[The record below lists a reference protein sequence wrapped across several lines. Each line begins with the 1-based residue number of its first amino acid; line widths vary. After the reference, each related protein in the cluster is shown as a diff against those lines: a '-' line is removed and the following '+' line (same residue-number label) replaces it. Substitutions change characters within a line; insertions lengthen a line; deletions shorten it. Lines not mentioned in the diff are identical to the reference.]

1 MAIVQISRI
10 TQRKGLTTDL
20 PQPLAGAEFGWATD
34 ERRLFIGNGTI
45 EDGAPVV
52 GNTEVLTEFSDILAF
67 TTAYT
72 YEGAAAGYT
81 VQTGVSASSPVSQ
94 SIQERLDSY
103 AVVTDFGAVG
113 DGVTDDTAAINRA
126 LYQLYCRESNTA
138 IRRSLFFPAG
148 TYIVTDTVAIPPYA
162 LLYGEGSNSSI
173 IKFSVLPW
181 TSSVSYPSG
190 VLVSDSG
197 SFYRANFDVPV
208 GTGLGSTTTGG
219 QYYWGNIS
227 TGAATTLP
235 TCGASTADSL
245 QQTGV
250 SVGSNGATTPQYIAI
265 RDMSFATDQAND
277 PFLWQN
283 AQQCSATGVTFS
295 GAGTTSTLTT
305 AANGTRAVN
314 YAGTSPV
321 CKNIIM
327 DTCKFTGCTY
337 GTYTNA
343 TVQGIT
349 YSNST
354 FDTLYQGVYF
364 STNATGVRVVQNT
377 FDNIYVEGVVFS
389 ACSLNAS
396 AYNTFYDVGNHF
408 SGIGS
413 PSSNIILISGDNN
426 VSVGDMFTRTTANS
440 TTYARI
446 ALGNTNSTA
455 MSMNNRGITY
465 YVSNAVS
472 NSIANQLA
480 QGTWARD
487 NGINDTLT
495 DNSSGTLFI
504 VDTSIMKAFKMDYTI
519 TRDIFAR
526 TGQITVVYGSGG
538 GFGYTDEY
546 SENGVTGI
554 TLSAAEASAGGNI
567 TVSYSSTNSGYAGN
581 IKYSVTHLN

>member
-1 MAIVQISRI
+1 VAIVQISRI

-45 EDGAPVV
+45 EDGAPIV
-52 GNTEVLTEFSDILAF
+52 GNTEVLTEFSDVLAF

-72 YEGAAAGYT
+72 YQGAAAGYT
-81 VQTGVSASSPVSQ
+81 VQTGASASVPIAQ
-94 SIQERLDSY
+94 SIQQRLDSY
-103 AVVTDFGAVG
+103 AVITDFGAMG

-148 TYIVTDTVAIPPYA
+148 TYIVTDTIAIPPYA

-173 IKFSVLPW
+173 VKFSVLPW
-181 TSSVSYPSG
+181 TNAVAYPSG
-190 VLVSDSG
+190 VLVSNSG
-197 SFYRANFDVPV
+197 SFYRANFDVPI
-208 GTGLGSTTTGG
+208 GTNLGSTTSGG
-219 QYYWGNIS
+219 QYYWGDIS

-235 TCGASTADSL
+235 TCVASTADSL

-250 SVGSNGATTPQYIAI
+250 SVGANGATTPQYIAL
-265 RDMSFATDQAND
+265 RDMSFVTDQAND
-277 PFLWQN
+277 SFLWQN

-295 GAGTTSTLTT
+295 GAGTTSTLTVAT
-305 AANGTRAVN
+305 ANTHAVN
-314 YAGTSPV
+314 YAGTSPA

-327 DTCKFTGCTY
+327 DTCKFSGCTY
-337 GTYTNA
+337 ATYTSA

-364 STNATGVRVVQNT
+364 STNPTGVRVVQNT
-377 FDNIYVEGVVFS
+377 FDNIYAEGVVFS

-408 SGIGS
+408 AGIGS
-413 PSSNIILISGDNN
+413 PASNIILISGDNN
-426 VSVGDMFTRTTANS
+426 ISVGDMFTRTTANS
-440 TTYARI
+440 TVYARI
-446 ALGNTNSTA
+446 ALNNTNSTA

-495 DNSSGTLFI
+495 NNSTATLFI
-504 VDTSIMKAFKMDYTI
+504 VDTSVMKAFKVDYTI

-526 TGQITVVYGSGG
+526 TGQLTVVYGSGG

-554 TLSAAEASAGGNI
+554 TLSASEASAGGNI

>member
-45 EDGAPVV
+45 EDGAPIV
-52 GNTEVLTEFSDILAF
+52 GNTEVLTEFSDVLAF

-72 YEGAAAGYT
+72 YQGAAAGYT
-81 VQTGVSASSPVSQ
+81 VQTGASASVPIAQ
-94 SIQERLDSY
+94 SIQQRLDSY
-103 AVVTDFGAVG
+103 AVITDFGAMG

-148 TYIVTDTVAIPPYA
+148 TYIVTDTIAIPPYA

-173 IKFSVLPW
+173 VKFSVLPW
-181 TSSVSYPSG
+181 TNAVAYPSG
-190 VLVSDSG
+190 VLVSNSG
-197 SFYRANFDVPV
+197 SFYRANFDVPI
-208 GTGLGSTTTGG
+208 GTNLGSTTSGG
-219 QYYWGNIS
+219 QYYWGDIS

-235 TCGASTADSL
+235 TCVASTADSL

-250 SVGSNGATTPQYIAI
+250 SVGANGATTPQYIAL
-265 RDMSFATDQAND
+265 RDMSFVTDQAND
-277 PFLWQN
+277 SFLWQN

-295 GAGTTSTLTT
+295 GAGTTSTLTVAT
-305 AANGTRAVN
+305 ANTHAVN
-314 YAGTSPV
+314 YAGTSPA

-327 DTCKFTGCTY
+327 DTCKFSGCTY
-337 GTYTNA
+337 ATYTSA

-364 STNATGVRVVQNT
+364 STNPTGVRVVQNT
-377 FDNIYVEGVVFS
+377 FDNIYAEGVVFS

-408 SGIGS
+408 AGIGS
-413 PSSNIILISGDNN
+413 PASNIILISGDNN
-426 VSVGDMFTRTTANS
+426 ISVGDMFTRTTANS
-440 TTYARI
+440 TVYARI
-446 ALGNTNSTA
+446 ALNNTNSTA

-495 DNSSGTLFI
+495 NNSTATLFI
-504 VDTSIMKAFKMDYTI
+504 VDTSVMKAFKVDYTI

-526 TGQITVVYGSGG
+526 TGQLTVVYGSGG

-554 TLSAAEASAGGNI
+554 TLSASEASAGGNI

>member
-1 MAIVQISRI
+1 VAIVQISRI
-10 TQRKGLTTDL
+10 TQRKGLTEDL

-45 EDGAPVV
+45 EDGAPIV
-52 GNTEVLTEFSDILAF
+52 GNTEVLTEFSDVLSF

-72 YEGAAAGYT
+72 YQGAAAGYT
-81 VQTGVSASSPVSQ
+81 AQTGPSASLPISQ

-103 AVVTDFGAVG
+103 AVITDFGAIG

-148 TYIVTDTVAIPPYA
+148 TYIVTDTIAVPPYA

-181 TSSVSYPSG
+181 TNAVAYSAG

-197 SFYRANFDVPV
+197 SFYRANFDVPI

-219 QYYWGNIS
+219 QYYWGNIT

-235 TCGASTADSL
+235 TCVVSTADSL

-250 SVGSNGATTPQYIAI
+250 SVGANGATTPQYITV

-295 GAGTTSTLTT
+295 GPGTTSTLTVAT
-305 AANGTRAVN
+305 AGTRAVN
-314 YAGTSPV
+314 YAGTSPA
-321 CKNIIM
+321 CENIIM

-337 GTYTNA
+337 ATYTNA

-364 STNATGVRVVQNT
+364 STNPTGVRVVQNT
-377 FDNIYVEGVVFS
+377 FDNIYAEGVVFS

-408 SGIGS
+408 AGIGS
-413 PSSNIILISGDNN
+413 PASNIILISGDNN
-426 VSVGDMFTRTTANS
+426 ISVGDMFTRTTANS
-440 TTYARI
+440 TVYARI
-446 ALGNTNSTA
+446 ALNNTNSTA

-495 DNSSGTLFI
+495 NNSTATLFI
-504 VDTSIMKAFKMDYTI
+504 VDTSIMKSFKVDYTI

-526 TGQITVVYGSGG
+526 NGQLTVVYGSGG

-546 SENGVTGI
+546 IENGITGI
-554 TLSAAEASAGGNI
+554 TLTAAEASAGGNI
-567 TVSYSSTNSGYAGN
+567 TVSYSSTNSGYTGN

>member
-1 MAIVQISRI
+1 VAIVQISRI

-45 EDGAPVV
+45 EDGAPIV
-52 GNTEVLTEFSDILAF
+52 GNTEVLTEFSDVLAF

-72 YEGAAAGYT
+72 YQGAAAGYT
-81 VQTGVSASSPVSQ
+81 VQTGASASVPIAQ
-94 SIQERLDSY
+94 SIQQRLDSY
-103 AVVTDFGAVG
+103 AVITDFGAMG
-113 DGVTDDTAAINRA
+113 DGITDDTAAINRA

-148 TYIVTDTVAIPPYA
+148 TYIVTDTIAIPPYA

-173 IKFSVLPW
+173 VKFSVLPW
-181 TSSVSYPSG
+181 TNAVAYPSG
-190 VLVSDSG
+190 VLVSNSG
-197 SFYRANFDVPV
+197 SFYRANFDVPI
-208 GTGLGSTTTGG
+208 GTNLGSTTSGG

-235 TCGASTADSL
+235 TCVASTADSL

-250 SVGSNGATTPQYIAI
+250 SVGANGATTPQYIAL
-265 RDMSFATDQAND
+265 RDMSFVTDQAND
-277 PFLWQN
+277 SFLWQN

-295 GAGTTSTLTT
+295 GAGTTSTLTVAT
-305 AANGTRAVN
+305 ANTHAVN
-314 YAGTSPV
+314 YAGTSPA

-337 GTYTNA
+337 ATYTNA

-364 STNATGVRVVQNT
+364 STNPTGVRVVQNT
-377 FDNIYVEGVVFS
+377 FDNIYNEGVVFS

-408 SGIGS
+408 AGIGS
-413 PSSNIILISGDNN
+413 PASNIILISGDNN
-426 VSVGDMFTRTTANS
+426 ISVGDMFTRTTANS
-440 TTYARI
+440 TVYARI
-446 ALGNTNSTA
+446 ALNNTNSTA

-495 DNSSGTLFI
+495 NNSTATLFI
-504 VDTSIMKAFKMDYTI
+504 VDTSIMKAFKVDYTI

-526 TGQITVVYGSGG
+526 TGQLTVVYGSGG

>member
-45 EDGAPVV
+45 EDGAPIV
-52 GNTEVLTEFSDILAF
+52 GNTEVLTEFSDVLAF

-72 YEGAAAGYT
+72 YQGAAAGYT
-81 VQTGVSASSPVSQ
+81 VQTGASASVPIAQ
-94 SIQERLDSY
+94 SIQQRLDSY
-103 AVVTDFGAVG
+103 AVITDFGAMG
-113 DGVTDDTAAINRA
+113 DGITDDTAAINRA

-148 TYIVTDTVAIPPYA
+148 TYIVTDTIAIPPYA

-173 IKFSVLPW
+173 VKFSVLPW
-181 TSSVSYPSG
+181 TNAVAYPSG
-190 VLVSDSG
+190 VLVSNSG
-197 SFYRANFDVPV
+197 SFYRANFDVPI
-208 GTGLGSTTTGG
+208 GTNLGSTTSGG

-235 TCGASTADSL
+235 TCVASTADSL

-250 SVGSNGATTPQYIAI
+250 SVGANGATTPQYIAL
-265 RDMSFATDQAND
+265 RDMSFVTDQAND
-277 PFLWQN
+277 SFLWQN

-295 GAGTTSTLTT
+295 GAGTTSTLTVAT
-305 AANGTRAVN
+305 ANTHAVN
-314 YAGTSPV
+314 YAGTSPA

-327 DTCKFTGCTY
+327 DTCKFSGCTY
-337 GTYTNA
+337 ATYTSA

-364 STNATGVRVVQNT
+364 STNPTGVRVVQNT
-377 FDNIYVEGVVFS
+377 FDNIYAEGVVFS

-408 SGIGS
+408 AGIGS
-413 PSSNIILISGDNN
+413 PASNIILISGDNN
-426 VSVGDMFTRTTANS
+426 ISVGDMFTRTTANS
-440 TTYARI
+440 TVYARI
-446 ALGNTNSTA
+446 ALNNTNSTA

-495 DNSSGTLFI
+495 NNSTATLFI
-504 VDTSIMKAFKMDYTI
+504 VDTSVMKAFKVDYTI

-526 TGQITVVYGSGG
+526 TGQLTVVYGSGG

-554 TLSAAEASAGGNI
+554 TLSASEASAGGNI

>member
-45 EDGAPVV
+45 EDGAPIV
-52 GNTEVLTEFSDILAF
+52 GNTEVLTEFSDVLAF
-67 TTAYT
+67 TAAYT
-72 YEGAAAGYT
+72 YQGTAAGYT
-81 VQTGVSASSPVSQ
+81 VQTGASASVPVAQ
-94 SIQERLDSY
+94 SIQQRLDSY
-103 AVVTDFGAVG
+103 AVITDFGAMG
-113 DGVTDDTAAINRA
+113 DGITDDTAAINRA

-148 TYIVTDTVAIPPYA
+148 TYIVTDTIAIPPYA

-173 IKFSVLPW
+173 VKFSVLPW
-181 TSSVSYPSG
+181 TNAVAYPSG
-190 VLVSDSG
+190 VLVSNSG

-208 GTGLGSTTTGG
+208 GINLGSTTSGG

-235 TCGASTADSL
+235 TCVASTADSL

-250 SVGSNGATTPQYIAI
+250 SVGANGATTPQYITL
-265 RDMSFATDQAND
+265 RDMSFVTDQAND

-305 AANGTRAVN
+305 VTAGTRAVN
-314 YAGTSPV
+314 YAGTSPA
-321 CKNIIM
+321 CKNIIL

-337 GTYTNA
+337 GTYSSA

-408 SGIGS
+408 AGIGS
-413 PSSNIILISGDNN
+413 PASNIILISGDNN
-426 VSVGDMFTRTTANS
+426 ISVGDMFTRTTANS

-446 ALGNTNSTA
+446 ALNNTNSTA

-472 NSIANQLA
+472 NSVANQLA

-495 DNSSGTLFI
+495 NNSTATLFI

-546 SENGVTGI
+546 SENGITGI

>member
-1 MAIVQISRI
+1 VAIVQISRI
-10 TQRKGLTTDL
+10 TQRKGLTEDL

-34 ERRLFIGNGTI
+34 TRQLFIGNGAI
-45 EDGAPVV
+45 EDGAPVI
-52 GNTEVLTEFSDILAF
+52 GNTEVLTEFSDILSF
-67 TTAYT
+67 STAYT
-72 YEGAAAGYT
+72 YAGAAAGYT
-81 VQTGVSASSPVSQ
+81 VQTGPSSSSPESQ
-94 SIQERLDSY
+94 SLQSRLDSY
-103 AVVTDFGAVG
+103 AVVTDFGAMG
-113 DGVTDDTAAINRA
+113 DGVTDDTAAVNRA

-148 TYIVTDTVAIPPYA
+148 TYIVTDTIAIPPYA

-190 VLVSDSG
+190 VLVSNSG
-197 SFYRANFDVPV
+197 SFYRANFDVPI
-208 GTGLGSTTTGG
+208 GTALGSTTGSG
-219 QYYWGNIS
+219 QYYWGDIN
-227 TGAATTLP
+227 TGAASTLP
-235 TCGASTADSL
+235 TCAASTADSL

-250 SVGSNGATTPQYIAI
+250 SVGSNGATTPQYITI
-265 RDMSFATDQAND
+265 KDMSFATDQLND

-283 AQQCSATGVTFS
+283 AQQCSAKGVTF
-295 GAGTTSTLTT
+295 AGSLTT
-305 AANGTRAVN
+305 AALGDAVDDTRAVDF
-314 YAGTSPV
+314 AGTSPV
-321 CKNIIM
+321 CENIIM

-337 GTYTNA
+337 ATSTNI

-354 FDTLYQGVYF
+354 FDTLYQGLYF
-364 STNATGVRVVQNT
+364 STNATGVRIVQNT
-377 FDNIYVEGVVFS
+377 FDNIYVEGIVFS

-408 SGIGS
+408 AGIGS
-413 PSSNIILISGDNN
+413 PASNIILISGDNN
-426 VSVGDMFTRTTANS
+426 ISVGDMFTRTTANS

-446 ALGNTNSTA
+446 ALSNTNSTA

-465 YVSNAVS
+465 YVANAAS

-480 QGTWARD
+480 QGTYARD
-487 NGINDTLT
+487 NGINDSLA

-504 VDTSIMKAFKMDYTI
+504 VNTGIMKAFKMDYTI

-526 TGQITVVYGSGG
+526 TGQLTVVYGLGG

-546 SENGVTGI
+546 IENGISGI
-554 TLSAAEASAGGNI
+554 TLVAAEASAGGNI
-567 TVSYSSTNSGYAGN
+567 TVSYTSTNSGYVGN

>member
-1 MAIVQISRI
+1 VAIVQISRI
-10 TQRKGLTTDL
+10 TQRKGLTEDL

-52 GNTEVLTEFSDILAF
+52 GNTEVLTEFSDVLSF
-67 TTAYT
+67 STAYT
-72 YEGAAAGYT
+72 YQGAAAGYA
-81 VQTGVSASSPVSQ
+81 VQTGPSTSSPISQ

-103 AVVTDFGAVG
+103 AVVTDFGAMG

-126 LYQLYCRESNTA
+126 LYQLYCREANTA

-148 TYIVTDTVAIPPYA
+148 TYIVTDTIAIPPYA

-173 IKFSVLPW
+173 IKFSVLQW
-181 TSSVSYPSG
+181 TSSVAYPAG
-190 VLVSDSG
+190 VLVSNSG
-197 SFYRANFDVPV
+197 SFYRANFDVPI
-208 GTGLGSTTTGG
+208 GTTLGGTTGSG
-219 QYYWGNIS
+219 QYYWGNIN
-227 TGAATTLP
+227 TGAASTLP
-235 TCGASTADSL
+235 TCAASTADSL

-250 SVGSNGATTPQYIAI
+250 SVGSNGATTPQYITV

-295 GAGTTSTLTT
+295 GAGTTSTLTGTT
-305 AANGTRAVN
+305 ANTHAVN

-337 GTYTNA
+337 A
-343 TVQGIT
+343 TSTTVNVQGIT

-354 FDTLYQGVYF
+354 FDTLYQGIYF
-364 STNATGVRVVQNT
+364 STNATGIRIVQNT
-377 FDNIYVEGVVFS
+377 FDNIYVEGIVFS

-408 SGIGS
+408 AGIGS
-413 PSSNIILISGDNN
+413 PASNIILISGDNN
-426 VSVGDMFTRTTANS
+426 ISVGDMFTRTTANS

-446 ALGNTNSTA
+446 ALSNTNSTA
-455 MSMNNRGITY
+455 LSMNNRGITY
-465 YVSNAVS
+465 YVSNAAS

-480 QGTWARD
+480 QGTYARD
-487 NGINDTLT
+487 NGINDSLAN
-495 DNSSGTLFI
+495 NSSGTLFI
-504 VDTSIMKAFKMDYTI
+504 VDTSIMKSFNVDYTI

-526 TGQITVVYGSGG
+526 TGRLNVVYGSGG
-538 GFGYTDEY
+538 GFGYTDDY
-546 SENGVTGI
+546 IENGITGI
-554 TLSAAEASAGGNI
+554 TLAAAEASAGGNI
-567 TVSYSSTNSGYAGN
+567 TVSYTSTNSGYVGN

>member
-1 MAIVQISRI
+1 VAIVQISRI

-45 EDGAPVV
+45 EDGAPIV
-52 GNTEVLTEFSDILAF
+52 GNTEVLTEFSDVLAF

-72 YEGAAAGYT
+72 YQGAAAGYT
-81 VQTGVSASSPVSQ
+81 VQTGASASVPIAQ
-94 SIQERLDSY
+94 SIQQRLDSY
-103 AVVTDFGAVG
+103 AVITDFGAMG
-113 DGVTDDTAAINRA
+113 DGITDDTAAINRA

-148 TYIVTDTVAIPPYA
+148 TYIVTDTIAIPPYA

-173 IKFSVLPW
+173 VKFSVLPW
-181 TSSVSYPSG
+181 TNAVAYPSG
-190 VLVSDSG
+190 VLVSNSG
-197 SFYRANFDVPV
+197 SFYRANFDVPI
-208 GTGLGSTTTGG
+208 GTNLGSTTSGG

-235 TCGASTADSL
+235 TCVASTADSL

-250 SVGSNGATTPQYIAI
+250 SVGANGATTPQYIAL
-265 RDMSFATDQAND
+265 RDMSFVTDQAND
-277 PFLWQN
+277 SFLWQN

-295 GAGTTSTLTT
+295 GAGTTSTLTVAT
-305 AANGTRAVN
+305 ANTHAVN
-314 YAGTSPV
+314 YAGTSPA

-337 GTYTNA
+337 ATYTNA

-364 STNATGVRVVQNT
+364 STNPTGVRVVQNT
-377 FDNIYVEGVVFS
+377 FDNIYAEGVVFS

-408 SGIGS
+408 AGIGS
-413 PSSNIILISGDNN
+413 PASNIILISGDNN
-426 VSVGDMFTRTTANS
+426 ISVGDMFTRTTANS
-440 TTYARI
+440 TVYARI
-446 ALGNTNSTA
+446 ALNNTNSTA

-495 DNSSGTLFI
+495 NNSTATLFI
-504 VDTSIMKAFKMDYTI
+504 VDTSIMKAFKVDYTI

-526 TGQITVVYGSGG
+526 TGQLTVVYGSGG

>member
-1 MAIVQISRI
+1 VAIVQISRI

-34 ERRLFIGNGTI
+34 SRQLFIGNGTI

-52 GNTEVLTEFSDILAF
+52 GNTEVLTEFSDVLAF

-72 YEGAAAGYT
+72 YQGAAAGYT
-81 VQTGVSASSPVSQ
+81 VQTGPSASLPISQ
-94 SIQERLDSY
+94 SIQERLDDY
-103 AVVTDFGAVG
+103 AVITDFGAVG
-113 DGVTDDTAAINRA
+113 DGVTDDTAAVNRA

-148 TYIVTDTVAIPPYA
+148 TYIVTDTIAIPPYA

-181 TSSVSYPSG
+181 TNAVAYPSG
-190 VLVSDSG
+190 VLVSNSG
-197 SFYRANFDVPV
+197 SFYRANFDVPI
-208 GTGLGSTTTGG
+208 GTGLGSTTTSG

-235 TCGASTADSL
+235 ACAASTADSL

-250 SVGSNGATTPQYIAI
+250 SVGANGATTPQYITL
-265 RDMSFATDQAND
+265 RDMSFVTDQAND

-283 AQQCSATGVTFS
+283 AQQCSATGITFS
-295 GAGTTSTLTT
+295 GAGTTSTLTV
-305 AANGTRAVN
+305 ASAGTRAVN
-314 YAGTSPV
+314 YAGTSPA

-337 GTYTNA
+337 ATYTNA

-377 FDNIYVEGVVFS
+377 FDNIYNEGVVFS

-408 SGIGS
+408 AGIGS
-413 PSSNIILISGDNN
+413 PASNVILISGDNN
-426 VSVGDMFTRTTANS
+426 ISVGDMFTRTTANS
-440 TTYARI
+440 TVYARI
-446 ALGNTNSTA
+446 ALNNTNSTA

-495 DNSSGTLFI
+495 NNSTATLFI
-504 VDTSIMKAFKMDYTI
+504 VDTSIMKSFCVDYTI

-526 TGQITVVYGSGG
+526 TGRLTVVYGLGG
-538 GFGYTDEY
+538 GFGYTDDY
-546 SENGVTGI
+546 IENGTTGI
-554 TLSAAEASAGGNI
+554 TLAAAEASAGGNI
-567 TVSYSSTNSGYAGN
+567 TLSYTSTNSGYAGN

>member
-1 MAIVQISRI
+1 VAIVQISRI

-45 EDGAPVV
+45 EDGAPIV
-52 GNTEVLTEFSDILAF
+52 GNTEVLTEFSDVLAF

-72 YEGAAAGYT
+72 YQGAAAGYT
-81 VQTGVSASSPVSQ
+81 VQTGASASVPIAQ
-94 SIQERLDSY
+94 SIQQRLDSY
-103 AVVTDFGAVG
+103 AVITDFGAMG
-113 DGVTDDTAAINRA
+113 DGITDDTAAINRA

-148 TYIVTDTVAIPPYA
+148 TYIVTDTIAIPPYA

-173 IKFSVLPW
+173 VKFSVLPW
-181 TSSVSYPSG
+181 TNAVAYPSG
-190 VLVSDSG
+190 VLVSNSG
-197 SFYRANFDVPV
+197 SFYRANFDVPI
-208 GTGLGSTTTGG
+208 GTNLGSTTSGG

-235 TCGASTADSL
+235 TCVASTADSL

-250 SVGSNGATTPQYIAI
+250 SVGANGATTPQYIAL
-265 RDMSFATDQAND
+265 RDMSFVTDQAND
-277 PFLWQN
+277 SFLWQN

-295 GAGTTSTLTT
+295 GAGTTSTLTVAT
-305 AANGTRAVN
+305 ANTHAVN
-314 YAGTSPV
+314 YAGTSPA

-327 DTCKFTGCTY
+327 DTCKFSGCTY
-337 GTYTNA
+337 ATYTSA

-364 STNATGVRVVQNT
+364 STNPTGVRVVQNT
-377 FDNIYVEGVVFS
+377 FDNIYAEGVVFS

-408 SGIGS
+408 AGIGS
-413 PSSNIILISGDNN
+413 PASNIILISGDNN
-426 VSVGDMFTRTTANS
+426 ISVGDMFTRTTANS
-440 TTYARI
+440 TVYARI
-446 ALGNTNSTA
+446 ALNNTNSTA

-495 DNSSGTLFI
+495 NNSTATLFI
-504 VDTSIMKAFKMDYTI
+504 VDTSVMKAFKVDYTI

-526 TGQITVVYGSGG
+526 TGQLTVVYGSGG

-554 TLSAAEASAGGNI
+554 TLSASEASAGGNI

>member
-1 MAIVQISRI
+1 V
-10 TQRKGLTTDL
+10 
-20 PQPLAGAEFGWATD
+20 
-34 ERRLFIGNGTI
+34 
-45 EDGAPVV
+45 
-52 GNTEVLTEFSDILAF
+52 
-67 TTAYT
+67 
-72 YEGAAAGYT
+72 
-81 VQTGVSASSPVSQ
+81 
-94 SIQERLDSY
+94 
-103 AVVTDFGAVG
+103 
-113 DGVTDDTAAINRA
+113 
-126 LYQLYCRESNTA
+126 NTA
-138 IRRSLFFPAG
+138 N
-148 TYIVTDTVAIPPYA
+148 TH
-162 LLYGEGSNSSI
+162 
-173 IKFSVLPW
+173 
-181 TSSVSYPSG
+181 
-190 VLVSDSG
+190 
-197 SFYRANFDVPV
+197 
-208 GTGLGSTTTGG
+208 
-219 QYYWGNIS
+219 
-227 TGAATTLP
+227 
-235 TCGASTADSL
+235 
-245 QQTGV
+245 
-250 SVGSNGATTPQYIAI
+250 
-265 RDMSFATDQAND
+265 
-277 PFLWQN
+277 
-283 AQQCSATGVTFS
+283 
-295 GAGTTSTLTT
+295 
-305 AANGTRAVN
+305 AVN
-314 YAGTSPV
+314 YAGTSPA

-337 GTYTNA
+337 GTNTSA

-364 STNATGVRVVQNT
+364 STNPTGVRVVQNT
-377 FDNIYVEGVVFS
+377 FDNIYNEGVVFS

-408 SGIGS
+408 AGIGS
-413 PSSNIILISGDNN
+413 PASNIILISGDNN
-426 VSVGDMFTRTTANS
+426 ISVGDMFTRTTANS

-446 ALGNTNSTA
+446 ALNNTNSTA

-495 DNSSGTLFI
+495 NNSTATLFI

-546 SENGVTGI
+546 SENGITGI

>member
-10 TQRKGLTTDL
+10 TQRKGLTVDL
-20 PQPLAGAEFGWATD
+20 PQPLAGAELGWATD

-45 EDGAPVV
+45 EDGTPVV
-52 GNTEVLTEFSDILAF
+52 GNTEVLTEFSDILSF
-67 TTAYT
+67 TTAYI

-81 VQTGVSASSPVSQ
+81 VQTGLSASSPESQ
-94 SIQERLDSY
+94 SIQQRLDSY
-103 AVVTDFGAVG
+103 ATITDFGAVG

-148 TYIVTDTVAIPPYA
+148 TYIVTDTIAIPPYA

-181 TSSVSYPSG
+181 TSAVAYPSG

-208 GTGLGSTTTGG
+208 GTSLGSTTSGG
-219 QYYWGNIS
+219 QYYWGNIT

-235 TCGASTADSL
+235 ACAVSTADSL

-250 SVGSNGATTPQYIAI
+250 SVGANGATAPQYIAV
-265 RDMSFATDQAND
+265 RDMAFATDQAND

-295 GAGTTSTLTT
+295 GAGTTSTLTVTT
-305 AANGTRAVN
+305 ANTHAVN
-314 YAGTSPV
+314 YAGTSPA

-327 DTCKFTGCTY
+327 DTCKFSGCTY
-337 GTYTNA
+337 GTATSA

-364 STNATGVRVVQNT
+364 GANATGVRIVQNT
-377 FDNIYVEGVVFS
+377 FDNIYAEGVVFS
-389 ACSLNAS
+389 TCSLNAS

-408 SGIGS
+408 AGISS
-413 PSSNIILISGDNN
+413 PASNIILISGDNN
-426 VSVGDMFTRTTANS
+426 ISVGDMFTRTTANS
-440 TTYARI
+440 TVYARI
-446 ALGNTNSTA
+446 ALSSTNSTA
-455 MSMNNRGITY
+455 MSMNNRGIIY
-465 YVSNAVS
+465 YVSNAPS

-495 DNSSGTLFI
+495 NNSTATLFI
-504 VDTSIMKAFKMDYTI
+504 VDTGIMKSFCVDYTI

-526 TGQITVVYGSGG
+526 TGRLTVVYGLGG
-538 GFGYTDEY
+538 GFGYTDDY
-546 SENGVTGI
+546 IENGITGI
-554 TLSAAEASAGGNI
+554 TLAAAEASAGGNI
-567 TVSYSSTNSGYAGN
+567 TLSYTSTNSGYAGN